1 MASPESKRVLVTGG
15 SGGLGQQVVSDLLEQ
30 GYQVTSTDLKRS
42 ETIPTVQADLTDLG
56 QVYGVVQG
64 HDAVVHLAAIPWPR
78 EHPPE
83 VVFRN
88 NLMSTFNVLEA
99 ACVLRVH
106 KVVLAGSEA
115 ALGFAFKF
123 QDFSPFYLPMDEEH
137 PFLAQDA
144 YGLSKSLGDE
154 LGRGFVRRNPAMSV
168 ISLRFSWIISPE
180 EYPSILKESWANPML
195 HSTNLWSYID
205 ARDAA
210 RACRLALEY
219 PHPGF
224 EGCFV
229 AARDTLMREP
239 TLDLV
244 ERAFPGVGRV
254 SPEFNARDSVLDGRH
269 AKDLLGFE
277 PRFTWADTISAD
289 EIEGT

>member
-1 MASPESKRVLVTGG
+1 
-15 SGGLGQQVVSDLLEQ
+15 
-30 GYQVTSTDLKRS
+30 
-42 ETIPTVQADLTDLG
+42 
-56 QVYGVVQG
+56 
-64 HDAVVHLAAIPWPR
+64 
-78 EHPPE
+78 
-83 VVFRN
+83 
-88 NLMSTFNVLEA
+88 VLEA
-99 ACVLRVH
+99 ACVLGIQ

-123 QDFSPFYLPMDEEH
+123 QDFSPLYLPIDEEH

-154 LGRGFVRRNPAMSV
+154 LGRGFVRRNPSMSV
-168 ISLRFSWIISPE
+168 ISLRFSWIISPQ
-180 EYPSILKESWANPML
+180 EYSSILKESWANPML
-195 HSTNLWSYID
+195 HSTNLWSYVD

-210 RACRLALEY
+210 TACRLALEY

-224 EGCFV
+224 EACFV

-244 ERAFPGVGRV
+244 NRAFPGVERV
-254 SPEFNARDSVLDGRH
+254 SPGFDGRNSVLDGRH

-277 PRFTWADTISAD
+277 PRFTWADTVSAD
-289 EIEGT
+289 EIEAA